1 LTNAVATRFNIV
13 HRSAAYA
20 QFLTDNPDYMQTA
33 VLDELR
39 ATEYER
45 LDRLGHTY
53 LDFTGGGIY
62 ASSQLR
68 DHMALLQQD
77 VYGNPHSTNPTSQA
91 ATLLDQRARQYVLE
105 YFKASPDEYE
115 VIFTLNASGAL
126 KLVGESYP
134 FCPDGHY
141 VMTFDNHNSVNGIR
155 EFARTKGAAVTYV
168 PVIPP
173 DLRVDETKLFA
184 ALDQPGIAGHN
195 LFAYPAQSNF
205 SGVKHP
211 LEWIAYAQARGWD
224 VLVDFA
230 AFAPTNPIDLSQWH
244 PDFVDLSFYKMFGY
258 PTGIGCLLARKS
270 AAAKL
275 HRPWFAGGTINI
287 ASVQADTYVLSDGE
301 TGFEDGTINYLN
313 IPAVE
318 IGLRHLQR
326 IGPELIQTR
335 VKCLTGWFIQNLLSL
350 RHSNA
355 LPLVR
360 LYGPANT
367 DRRGGTIA
375 FNLYDPNGKLFDYHA
390 MEAEAN
396 LEKIS
401 LRTGCFCNPGV
412 GETALGFTEE
422 ELRRFL
428 AQHERMTFDEFFEIA
443 AKNGRNA
450 GAARVSLGLVSNFN
464 DIYTFLTF
472 AERYVDR
479 LI

>member
-1 LTNAVATRFNIV
+1 MNAISTQFSLV
-13 HRSAAYA
+13 HRSAAYDH
-20 QFLTDNPDYMQTA
+20 FLTEYPEYAQTA
-33 VLDELR
+33 LLDQLR
-39 ATEYER
+39 ASDYER

-62 ASSQLR
+62 AASQLR
-68 DHMALLQQD
+68 DHMTLLNQD
-77 VYGNPHSTNPTSQA
+77 VYGNPHSSNPTSQA
-91 ATLLDQRARQYVLE
+91 ATNLDQHARRFVLE
-105 YFKASPDEYE
+105 YFNASPDEYE

-134 FCPDGHY
+134 FSPDGQY

-155 EFARTKGAAVTYV
+155 EFARTKGATVTYI

-184 ALDQPGIAGHN
+184 VLDKPGSGHN

-230 AFAPTNPIDLSQWH
+230 AFAPTNPLDLSQWH

-270 AAAKL
+270 ATAKL

-318 IGLRHLQR
+318 IGLRYLQQ
-326 IGPELIQTR
+326 IGLALIQTR
-335 VKCLTGWFIQNLLSL
+335 VKCLTGWFIDNLLAL
-350 RHSNA
+350 RHGNGQ
-355 LPLVR
+355 PLVR
-360 LYGPANT
+360 LYGPAST

-375 FNLYDPNGKLFDYHA
+375 FNFYDPNGKLFDYRHI
-390 MEAEAN
+390 EAEAN
-396 LEKIS
+396 QEKIS
-401 LRTGCFCNPGV
+401 MRTGCFCNPGV
-412 GETALGFTEE
+412 GETLTGFSEAEIRQT
-422 ELRRFL
+422 L
-428 AQHERMTFDEFFEIA
+428 AQHERMTFAEFFEIA
-443 AKNGRNA
+443 AMNGRNA

-464 DIYTFLTF
+464 DVYTFLSF
-472 AERYVDR
+472 AERYLDR
-479 LI
+479 LS

>member
-1 LTNAVATRFNIV
+1 MNAVSTRFSLV
-13 HRSAAYA
+13 QRPAAYD
-20 QFLTDNPDYMQTA
+20 QFLTEYPEYAQTA
-33 VLDELR
+33 LLDQLR
-39 ATEYER
+39 AADYER

-62 ASSQLR
+62 AASQLR
-68 DHMALLQQD
+68 DHMTLLNQD
-77 VYGNPHSTNPTSQA
+77 VYGNPHSSNPTSQA
-91 ATLLDQRARQYVLE
+91 ATNLDQHARRFVLE
-105 YFKASPDEYE
+105 YFNASPDEYE

-134 FCPDGHY
+134 FSPDGQY
-141 VMTFDNHNSVNGIR
+141 VLTFDNHNSVNGIR
-155 EFARTKGAAVTYV
+155 EFARTKGATVTYI

-184 ALDQPGIAGHN
+184 VLDKPGSGHN

-211 LEWIAYAQARGWD
+211 LEWIAYAQARSWD

-230 AFAPTNPIDLSQWH
+230 AFAPTNPLDLSQWH

-270 AAAKL
+270 ATAKL

-287 ASVQADTYVLSDGE
+287 ASVQADTYILSDGE

-318 IGLRHLQR
+318 IGLRYLQQ
-326 IGPELIQTR
+326 IGLALIQTR
-335 VKCLTGWFIQNLLSL
+335 VKCLTGWFIDNLLAL
-350 RHSNA
+350 RHSNGQ
-355 LPLVR
+355 PLVR
-360 LYGPANT
+360 LYGPAST

-375 FNLYDPNGKLFDYHA
+375 FNVYDPNGKLFDYHHI
-390 MEAEAN
+390 EAEAN
-396 LEKIS
+396 QEKIS
-401 LRTGCFCNPGV
+401 MRTGCFCNPGV
-412 GETALGFTEE
+412 GETALGFSEDE
-422 ELRRFL
+422 IRRFL
-428 AQHERMTFDEFFEIA
+428 AQQERMTFDEFFEIA
-443 AKNGRNA
+443 AINGRNA

-464 DIYTFLTF
+464 DVYTFLAF
-472 AERYVDR
+472 AERYLDR
-479 LI
+479 LS